1 MGIKDHGNRLPPD
14 IESLR
19 SDMISAFD
27 KYLHDFGSQMRAQD
41 RYSLK
46 IQHLLSSADKIK
58 LFKIDEDGHALFLF
72 VLKGKTQLM
81 KATTLEQLQSTF
93 DTISAEVNERDKQ
106 LKSSSVNGVNQFG
119 KEMLESFVQLTS

>member
-1 MGIKDHGNRLPPD
+1 MGIKDHENRLRPD

-19 SDMISAFD
+19 SGMISAFD

-41 RYSLK
+41 RHSLK
-46 IQHLLSSADKIK
+46 IQRLLSSADKMK

-106 LKSSSVNGVNQFG
+106 LKSSSVGGAVNQFG
-119 KEMLESFVQLTS
+119 KANA